1 MAKLTQKQKE
11 ELKQDRATMSIA
23 ELTEKYG
30 VSKATVHRV
39 LADGGG
45 KVSFQED
52 AQSVRVP
59 TVEQENPAYEEFAGV
74 LSGKLRD
81 EPEPLKEEKKPDPVL
96 SKAIERLADDM
107 FSAPEG
113 EVMVMPKV
121 RVEDG
126 VERTAVLQ
134 RIMLNLENFAPM
146 FSFIHNRQEFVASL
160 HQKSVEDLKGIL
172 KTMEQTRTTM
182 NLANQIKNTF
192 FMVGKATEVLGAKVV
207 GLKTD
212 GFVETLMS
220 QKQELDMI
228 FRELAI
234 DYAPKFTFQTRP
246 EVRLAMLYGMT
257 LLQVDNT
264 NRIKSYVEEK
274 AQAEVPE
281 ATKEAFGDL

>member
-1 MAKLTQKQKE
+1 
-11 ELKQDRATMSIA
+11 MSIA

-59 TVEQENPAYEEFAGV
+59 TTADQQENPAYEEFAGV
-74 LSGKLRD
+74 LSGKTRD
-81 EPEPLKEEKKPDPVL
+81 EAELVKEQVKPDPLL
-96 SKAIERLADDM
+96 SKAMERLADDM
-107 FSAPEG
+107 FSAPQG
-113 EVMVMPKV
+113 EVLVMPKV
-121 RVEDG
+121 RMEDA
-126 VERTAVLQ
+126 VERTSVLQ
-134 RIMLNLENFAPM
+134 RIMLNLDNFAPL
-146 FSFIHNRQEFVASL
+146 FTFIHNRQEFVSSL
-160 HQKSVEDLKGIL
+160 HNKSVEDLKGIL

-192 FMVGKATEVLGAKVV
+192 LMVGKATEVLAPKVI

-234 DYAPKFTFQTRP
+234 DYAPKFTFQSRP

-264 NRIKSYVEEK
+264 NRIKAYAESKAEE
-274 AQAEVPE
+274 EVPE
-281 ATKEAFGDL
+281 TTKEAFGDL

>member
-45 KVSFQED
+45 RVSFQED